1 MKGGLLWRVACYEG
15 WSVMKG
21 GLLSNVVCFNVV
33 RYEKVCDERGLL
45 WTWFDMNVV
54 SYERA
59 L

>member
-1 MKGGLLWRVACYEG
+1 
-15 WSVMKG
+15 MKG